1 MAKPTYKL
9 IDAKGRVL
17 IPFDLR
23 AKAEMENGDIIKL
36 TVDGPNIILSKVDIV
51 EAGKQ
56 DAESVDTFIHA
67 AAKTMDVDRQVA
79 VASRILKLAE
89 NNKKGE

>member
-17 IPFDLR
+17 IPYDLR
-23 AKAEMENGDIIKL
+23 VKAEMENGDIIKL
-36 TVDGPNIILSKVDIV
+36 TVEGPNIILSKVDIV

-67 AAKTMDVDRQVA
+67 ATKTMDVERQVA

-89 NNKKGE
+89 NNRKGE